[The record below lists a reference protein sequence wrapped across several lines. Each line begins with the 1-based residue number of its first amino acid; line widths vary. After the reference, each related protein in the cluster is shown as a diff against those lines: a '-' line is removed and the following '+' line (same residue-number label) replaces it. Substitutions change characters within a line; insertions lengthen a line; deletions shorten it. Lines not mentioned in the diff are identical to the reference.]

1 MSKKSFKILLGLAF
15 IALVGVSM
23 KQASEGVGINTADIN
38 PKFRPQDDF
47 YNYVNEIWLGKNP
60 IPATETSWGNFNIL
74 QEKSQTALR
83 TICEEMA
90 GKKNSTAGSNEQL
103 IGDFFA
109 SGMDTLAIEREKFK
123 PVDAELKKIAE
134 LKDPAAVTDLMA
146 YMHSYQAGCGFAF
159 TVMADLKSSNENAAY
174 VFQSGMGLPE
184 KDYYLSD
191 EQEMIT
197 IRDEYRNHIAAMFQ
211 LMGETQADARKHA
224 EQVFNIEKQLADS
237 SLSAVESRDLERIYN
252 KMTVNELSTLAPS
265 FDWNKYFGAM
275 GTPNVTEIIADNPS
289 YIRQFNT
296 LIKKES
302 IEAWQSYFRWH
313 FVHLIAGKMH
323 KDVAEENF
331 HFWGTVLSG
340 QKAQQPRWKQ
350 VMRSTEGAL
359 GDALGQLYV
368 QRNFSEEAKTRVNE
382 MVDNLIAAYEER
394 IQTRDW
400 MSAETKKQAT
410 VKLHSIMRKLA
421 FPDKWRE
428 YKGLSVSRQS
438 YVRNFL
444 NSNNFDSKWILGK
457 FGQPVD
463 KTEWGMTPA
472 TINAYYNPSYNEIVF
487 PAAIMQPPFFD
498 AKADDAVNYGAMGAV
513 IGHELTHGF
522 DDQGS
527 MFDGEGNMQNWW
539 TDTDRANFESKTR
552 MLIDQFNRYVVID
565 STKLT
570 VNGELTLGENI
581 ADLGGLTISYYAFQ
595 KAQKKKPQPKTIDG
609 FTPNQRF
616 FISWAQAWR
625 DQRRPKALTMMVKTN
640 PHSPAKFRVL
650 GPLSNMKEFYEAFDV
665 KQGDK
670 MWREP
675 LDRVEIW

>member
-1 MSKKSFKILLGLAF
+1 MKKKLKITLWLAF
-15 IALVGVSM
+15 VAVLGISM
-23 KQASEGVGINTADIN
+23 KQAYDGVGINPEDIN
-38 PKFRPQDDF
+38 TKFRPQDDF
-47 YNYVNEIWLGKNP
+47 YGYVNNIWISKNP
-60 IPATETSWGNFNIL
+60 IPATETSWGNFNVL

-90 GKKNSTAGSNEQL
+90 AQKNAPAGSNEQL

-109 SGMDTLAIEREKFK
+109 AGMDTLSIEKDKFSV
-123 PVDAELKKIAE
+123 VDPELKKIAG
-134 LKDPAAVTDLMA
+134 LKDAKGVTDMMS
-146 YMHSYQAGCGFAF
+146 YMHLYQAAPGFGYF
-159 TVMADLKSSNENAAY
+159 VMSDMRNSEVNAPY
-174 VFQSGMGLPE
+174 IFQSGMGLPE
-184 KDYYLSD
+184 KEYYLGD
-191 EQEMIT
+191 DMQT
-197 IRDEYRNHIAAMFQ
+197 IREEYTKHITTMFT
-211 LMGETQADARKHA
+211 LMGEKQADAVKHA
-224 EQVFNIEKQLADS
+224 QQAFNIEKKLADS

-252 KMTVNELSTLAPS
+252 KKTVAELQTLVPN
-265 FDWNKYFGAM
+265 FDWKKYFTAM
-275 GTPNVTEIIADNPS
+275 GTPGVEFVIVDNPAFL
-289 YIRQFNT
+289 RQFNN
-296 LIKKES
+296 LLKSES
-302 IEAWQSYFRWH
+302 SEAWQSYFRWH

-323 KDVAEENF
+323 KEVADENF
-331 HFWGTVLSG
+331 RFWGTVLSG
-340 QKAQQPRWKQ
+340 QTAQQPRWKQ

-368 QRNFSEEAKTRVNE
+368 QRNFSDEAKERVNE
-382 MVDNLIAAYEER
+382 MVTNLIAAYEAR
-394 IQTRDW
+394 IKTRDW
-400 MSAETKKQAT
+400 MGEATKEQAT
-410 VKLHSIMRKLA
+410 QKLHKIMRKLA

-428 YKGLSVSRQS
+428 YKGLAVSRKS

-444 NSNNFDSKWILGK
+444 TSNTFDVKWMLGK
-457 FGQPVD
+457 YGKPVD

-498 AKADDAVNYGAMGAV
+498 PKADDAVNYGAMGAV

-527 MFDGEGNMQNWW
+527 MFDGDGNMKDWW
-539 TDTDRANFESKTR
+539 TAEDRERFEAKTK
-552 MLIDQFNRYVVID
+552 MLVDQFNRFVVID

-595 KAQKKKPQPKTIDG
+595 MAQKQKPQPATIDG

-625 DQRRPKALTMMVKTN
+625 NSQRPKSLTMMVKTN
-640 PHSPAKFRVL
+640 PHSPARFRVI

-665 KQGDK
+665 KPGDQ
-670 MWREP
+670 MYREP
-675 LDRVEIW
+675 QNRVEIW